1 MFQASAESS
10 GRVYRRQKP
19 ILATGHFRRIV
30 MQRIV
35 AILAVFMLTG
45 SAHAAMAPKFERLR
59 HLSIASDH
67 LNEIAHMLSEPIE
80 KIEYF
85 DGGEVRFS
93 GGKCFVAVTIRA
105 KPLSPKELRS
115 AASPDL
121 VGNVGSLQCSG
132 G

>member
-1 MFQASAESS
+1 MIF
-10 GRVYRRQKP
+10 
-19 ILATGHFRRIV
+19 ATGPG
-30 MQRIV
+30 Q
-35 AILAVFMLTG
+35 AALDGPTG
-45 SAHAAMAPKFERLR
+45 TVRPFTRALIDGAEIRKTAAPFDRLGPP
-59 HLSIASDH
+59 H
-67 LNEIAHMLSEPIE
+67 EIAHMLSEPIE

-115 AASPDL
+115 AAGPDL
-121 VGNVGSLQCSG
+121 VGNVGSLQRSG

>member
-1 MFQASAESS
+1 M
-10 GRVYRRQKP
+10 R
-19 ILATGHFRRIV
+19 
-30 MQRIV
+30 RIV

-45 SAHAAMAPKFERLR
+45 NAHAAIAPKFERLR
-59 HLSIASDH
+59 HLSIALDH